1 MKIPINKNP
10 RCDNIEGLLQ
20 YERFFLNELHPS
32 TEEDKIAI
40 FEQRGAEMRE
50 IYCGSMCFHR
60 YHCKI
65 AEKYLK

>member
-20 YERFFLNELHPS
+20 YERFSIKQLKPS
-32 TEEDKIAI
+32 TSQQELELFEE
-40 FEQRGAEMRE
+40 RGVEMRE
-50 IYCGSMCFHR
+50 TYCGSMCFHR